1 MIVCLCEGISDKEVR
16 RCIVAGACSLRQIRK
31 ACGAGSGCGLCRPF
45 LRQMIEIHG
54 AIEKIKEPAISL
66 ANKGAKLG

>member
-16 RCIVAGACSLRQIRK
+16 RCIDAGACTLRQIKK

-45 LRQMIEIHG
+45 LRQMIGIHG
-54 AIEKIKEPAISL
+54 ALEKIKQPAIEI
-66 ANKGAKLG
+66 AKKPAQ